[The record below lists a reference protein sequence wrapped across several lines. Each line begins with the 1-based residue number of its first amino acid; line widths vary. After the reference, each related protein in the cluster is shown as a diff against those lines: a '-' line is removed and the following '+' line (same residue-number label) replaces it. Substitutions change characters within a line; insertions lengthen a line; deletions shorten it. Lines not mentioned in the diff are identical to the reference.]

1 MAYFLTHS
9 YDKKKLMGRL
19 LMILIFCIYSNYSHA
34 SITRMDTI
42 PTPESIA
49 KLKNKI
55 NKVFHKSNKDTIAN
69 KNASPKKDSIN
80 DILKESS
87 KPQYW
92 TITNKPG
99 ILLTQTS
106 FVNWTKGGN
115 NSIAGI
121 TSFRGDYDY
130 KKGRFFWTNDLNLKY
145 GLSKENGAE
154 HAKKT
159 DDVIDIKSSVSYKSS
174 IESKWYYSGEFN
186 LTTQFFE
193 GYKGNDRETV
203 ISNFFA
209 PARMRLGV
217 GGLYTDND
225 NFFKLHISPLT
236 NQVTFV
242 MNQTLANK
250 GAFGVTPAVKDEN
263 GNIIKKGEN
272 IYSEL
277 GALVRIEY
285 KTTIME
291 NINFNL
297 KSSFY
302 SDYIDKFGNVD
313 TEIELNVDMKVNQ
326 YIQAK
331 IGSHL
336 LYDDDSKILESD
348 GTQVGPKVQ
357 LKQILGVG
365 VTYIF

>member
-1 MAYFLTHS
+1 MAYFLTS
-9 YDKKKLMGRL
+9 TKDKYTHMSRF
-19 LMILIFCIYSNYSHA
+19 LMILFFCFYSNITHA
-34 SITRMDTI
+34 SISHMDTI

-49 KLKNKI
+49 KLKDKI
-55 NKVFHKSNKDTIAN
+55 SKVFHKSNKDSIAN
-69 KNASPKKDSIN
+69 NKTPVKKDSIKN
-80 DILKESS
+80 ILEKSS

-99 ILLTQTS
+99 LLLTQTS

-121 TSFRGDYDY
+121 TSFVGGYNY
-130 KKGRFFWTNDLNLKY
+130 KNGRLLWTNGVTLKY
-145 GLSKENGAE
+145 GLSKESGNE
-154 HAKKT
+154 YTTKT
-159 DDVIDIKSSVSYKSS
+159 NDVIDLKSTFSYKSS

-186 LTTQFFE
+186 LTTQFFK
-193 GYKGNDRETV
+193 GYNGSNRTTV

-209 PARMRLGV
+209 PARMRIGV

-225 NFFKLHISPLT
+225 NSFKLQVSPLT

-242 MNQTLANK
+242 YDQDLADN
-250 GAFGVTPAVKDEN
+250 GAFGVTPAITDDD
-263 GNIIKKGEN
+263 GNIITKGEN

-277 GALVRIEY
+277 GALVKLEY

-291 NINFNL
+291 NINFNI

-302 SDYIDKFGNVD
+302 SDYIDKFGNID

-326 YIQAK
+326 YIQAN

-336 LYDDDSKILESD
+336 LYDDDSKITESD
-348 GTQVGPKVQ
+348 GSQTGPRVQ

-365 VTYIF
+365 VTYLF

>member
-9 YDKKKLMGRL
+9 YDKKKYMGRL

-34 SITRMDTI
+34 SVTHMDTI

-49 KLKNKI
+49 KLKAKI
-55 NKVFHKSNKDTIAN
+55 NRVFHKTESDTISYKSAI
-69 KNASPKKDSIN
+69 KKDSIN
-80 DILKESS
+80 TILKESV
-87 KPQYW
+87 KPNYW
-92 TITNKPG
+92 TFTNKPG
-99 ILLTQTS
+99 LLLTQTS

-115 NSIAGI
+115 NSVAGI
-121 TSFRGDYDY
+121 TSFKGDYDY
-130 KKGRFFWTNDLNLKY
+130 KKGRLYWSNDVTLKY
-145 GLSKENGAE
+145 GLSKENGNE
-154 HAKKT
+154 HSRKT
-159 DDVIDIKSSVSYKSS
+159 DDVIDLKSSFSYKSS

-186 LTTQFFE
+186 LTTQFFR
-193 GYKGNDRETV
+193 GYKGNDRENV
-203 ISNFFA
+203 ISSFFA
-209 PARMRLGV
+209 PARMRVGV

-225 NFFKLHISPLT
+225 NLFKLHISPLT

-242 MNQTLANK
+242 LNQKLADK
-250 GAFGVTPAVKDEN
+250 GAFGVTPAVKDAD

-277 GALVRIEY
+277 GALVRLEY

-291 NINFNL
+291 NMNFNL

-336 LYDDDSKILESD
+336 LYDDDSKIIESD
-348 GTQVGPKVQ
+348 GTQTGPKVQ

-365 VTYIF
+365 VTYVF

>member
-1 MAYFLTHS
+1 
-9 YDKKKLMGRL
+9 MGRL

-34 SITRMDTI
+34 SVTHMDTI

-49 KLKNKI
+49 RLKAKI
-55 NKVFHKSNKDTIAN
+55 NRVFHKTESDTISN
-69 KNASPKKDSIN
+69 RASVRKDSIN
-80 DILKESS
+80 TILIENA
-87 KPQYW
+87 KPKYW
-92 TITNKPG
+92 TFTNKPG
-99 ILLTQTS
+99 LLLTQTS
-106 FVNWTKGGN
+106 FINWTKGGN
-115 NSIAGI
+115 NSVAGI
-121 TSFRGDYDY
+121 TSFKGDYDY
-130 KKGRFFWTNDLNLKY
+130 KKGRLYWANDVTLKY
-145 GLSKENGAE
+145 GLSKENGNE
-154 HAKKT
+154 YSKKT
-159 DDVIDIKSSVSYKSS
+159 DDVIDLKSSFSYKSS
-174 IESKWYYSGEFN
+174 IESKWYYSGDFN
-186 LTTQFFE
+186 LTTQFFK
-193 GYKGNDRETV
+193 GYKGNDRSTI

-209 PARMRLGV
+209 PARMRVGV

-225 NFFKLHISPLT
+225 NLFKLNISPLT

-242 MNQTLANK
+242 LNQNLANK
-250 GAFGVTPAVKDEN
+250 GAFGVTPAVKDAD

-277 GALVRIEY
+277 GALIRLEY
-285 KTTIME
+285 QTTIME

-302 SDYIDKFGNVD
+302 SDYIHKFGNVD

-348 GTQVGPKVQ
+348 GTQTGPKVQ

-365 VTYIF
+365 VTYVF